1 MKPHSYTIVIRE
13 KDNVLTSLFLKRPHE
28 SFLKPL
34 CKVVE
39 DKHYENEFDHEFD
52 YSNFTQ
58 VITHVN
64 ESFQPEPSQIKV

>member
-13 KDNVLTSLFLKRPHE
+13 KDNVLTSTHE

-39 DKHYENEFDHEFD
+39 DKHYENEFD
-52 YSNFTQ
+52 YSNKGPDFGIAYYMSILSIQ
-58 VITHVN
+58 Y
-64 ESFQPEPSQIKV
+64 

>member
-13 KDNVLTSLFLKRPHE
+13 KDNVLTSLVLKRPHE

-39 DKHYENEFDHEFD
+39 DKHYENEFD
-52 YSNFTQ
+52 YSNKGPDFGIAYYMSILSIQ
-58 VITHVN
+58 Y
-64 ESFQPEPSQIKV
+64 